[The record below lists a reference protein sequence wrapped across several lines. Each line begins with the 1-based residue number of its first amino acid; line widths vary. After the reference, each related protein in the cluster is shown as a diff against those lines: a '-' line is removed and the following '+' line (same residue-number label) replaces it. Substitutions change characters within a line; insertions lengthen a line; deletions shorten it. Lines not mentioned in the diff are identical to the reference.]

1 MTILIRETKLTDLQA
16 WSSLWQAY
24 LSFYHSEKL
33 AKSTRD
39 LLWQRIHTLEHPIRC
54 LVAQDASRELVGL
67 AHFFNHCDTWRKN
80 DVCYLEDLY
89 VSTKSRNQGI
99 GKALIKA
106 VYQQAI
112 DNQWNKLYWHT
123 KCDNR
128 QARALYDQLTG
139 GTDGFISYR
148 LVTD

>member
-1 MTILIRETKLTDLQA
+1 MTILIRETKLTDLKA

-24 LSFYHSEKL
+24 LSFYHSENL
-33 AKSTRD
+33 AKSTSD
-39 LLWQRIHTLEHPIRC
+39 LLWQRIHTLEHPIHC
-54 LVAQDASRELVGL
+54 LVAQDANKELVGL
-67 AHFFNHCDTWRKN
+67 VHFFNHCDTWRKN

-89 VSTKSRNQGI
+89 VTAKNRNQGI

-112 DNQWNKLYWHT
+112 DNQWDKLYWHT
-123 KCDNR
+123 KGDNR

-148 LVTD
+148 LATD